1 MPFPNQFQ
9 ADYLMRFLLGSS
21 KNINKEQKMLVSYLA
36 NDHLIEF
43 HLIEIV
49 IFHLIE
55 SFN

>member
-1 MPFPNQFQ
+1 MSFIIR
-9 ADYLMRFLLGSS
+9 AILRLL
-21 KNINKEQKMLVSYLA
+21 LA